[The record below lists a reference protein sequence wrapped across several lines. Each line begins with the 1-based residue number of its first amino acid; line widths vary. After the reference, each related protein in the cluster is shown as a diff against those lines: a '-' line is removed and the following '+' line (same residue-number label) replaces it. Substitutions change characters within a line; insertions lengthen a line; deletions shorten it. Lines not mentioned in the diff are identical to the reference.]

1 MKNTISS
8 FILSVADANEEFFE
22 YDAEEFLVFLTLL
35 ITEGRTPEYS
45 VKGRTEGLHCP
56 PAQSAMPPLHK
67 HECSDKLPQVSNHN
81 ARPMYVLSV
90 CSSQVGY
97 FQTSSTPQSF
107 IKLSGGGHFPGPI
120 CFSPKFQ
127 GQVLTFSNER

>member
-1 MKNTISS
+1 MLHVAVFFPGWTQGGLLSVSNPQVVAVLSSILKQNSS
-8 FILSVADANEEFFE
+8 FIFSVSDATEEFFE

-67 HECSDKLPQVSNHN
+67 HECSDKLPQVSNYLHIMLSSWVYRTTSHN
-81 ARPMYVLSV
+81 A
-90 CSSQVGY
+90 
-97 FQTSSTPQSF
+97 
-107 IKLSGGGHFPGPI
+107 H
-120 CFSPKFQ
+120 
-127 GQVLTFSNER
+127 